1 MDRKSII
8 LIVICALL
16 IFAGR
21 PLVDHFFPP
30 PPAPTNVV
38 SQATNPLPEST
49 NQLTAPSNQS
59 APVISGA
66 EPSAAAFVVQ
76 TNVPEH
82 LLSVSNENA
91 RYTFTSRGGGL
102 EEVELIRYPESV
114 STLRRKRSQTND
126 FATLNTPVAPPY
138 LAILGTRGETL
149 QGDGI
154 FTLTPTN
161 HGVRAEKTLT
171 NGLTLVKD
179 FQIGTDYLVT
189 ASVRLENRSGQPL
202 NLPAQHWVVGTAT
215 PLSPQDNGLM
225 MNVMWSDGE
234 KPLTVPLSY
243 FSTNTTKM
251 FIFSRTP
258 TTEFSGGSNDVHW
271 VSAQNQF
278 FTMVTMLTNPS
289 PDFLVRMINL
299 PPPSQE
305 EIDANPRTIRMPQGM
320 VTSLNYPAQTLGPG
334 QTLSRTLNLY
344 AGPKE
349 YRTLARISEEFNNHI
364 DWVMGFT
371 GSNPFT
377 KLIGILAR
385 WLLEA
390 LGLLHDSFRIPY
402 GLAIITITVLIK
414 LVFWPITQYSTKSM
428 KRMQALGPQMKAV
441 QEKYKDDPQKQQQK
455 IWEFYRKN
463 KINPLSGCLPMLLQ
477 LPLLYGFYTMLRS
490 AIELRGASFLWI
502 GDLSKSDTIFVI
514 PGFNIPV
521 NPMPLLM
528 GATML
533 WQSHLTPPSPGMD
546 PAQQKMMR
554 YMPLIFLVF
563 MYNVSSG
570 LVLYWTVQNLLSILQ
585 TKMIQRSDGT
595 LTPPA
600 AGAKPAVAVAPQKKR
615 K

>member
-49 NQLTAPSNQS
+49 NQPAAPSNQS
-59 APVISGA
+59 APVMTGA

-76 TNVPEH
+76 TNVPER
-82 LLSVSNENA
+82 LLTVSNENA

-102 EEVELIRYPESV
+102 QEVELIRYPETV

-126 FATLNTPVAPPY
+126 FATLNTPAAPPY

-171 NGLTLVKD
+171 NGLTLIKD

-215 PLSPQDNGLM
+215 PVDPQDIGLLTSVVWY
-225 MNVMWSDGE
+225 NGE
-234 KPLTVPLSY
+234 KPFPLSLSY
-243 FSTNTTKM
+243 FNTNTSTL
-251 FIFSRTP
+251 FVFPRTP
-258 TTEFSGGSNDVHW
+258 RTEFQAGSNDVFW
-271 VSAQNQF
+271 VSAQNRF
-278 FTMVTMLTNPS
+278 FTMATITTNPA
-289 PDFLVRMINL
+289 PEVYVRMINL
-299 PPPSQE
+299 PPPTQE
-305 EIDANPRTIRMPQGM
+305 EMESNPRTVRTPQGM
-320 VTSLNYPAQTLGPG
+320 VASLEFPAQTLTAG
-334 QTLSRTLNLY
+334 QTMARTLNLY

-349 YRTLARISEEFNNHI
+349 YHTLARISEQFNNHL
-364 DWVMGFT
+364 DWVMGFN
-371 GSNPFT
+371 GF
-377 KLIGILAR
+377 IGGFAKALLA
-385 WLLEA
+385 A
-390 LGLLHDSFRIPY
+390 LTWFHDSFRIPY
-402 GLAIITITVLIK
+402 GLAIVTITVLIK

-428 KRMQALGPQMKAV
+428 KRMQALGPQMKAI

-477 LPLLYGFYTMLRS
+477 LPLLYGFYRMLQS

-521 NPMPLLM
+521 NPMPLIM

-585 TKMIQRSDGT
+585 TKLIQRSDAT
-595 LTPPA
+595 STPA
-600 AGAKPAVAVAPQKKR
+600 AGAQPAVAVAPQKKR